1 MDFHARVWK
10 SDQAGW
16 NSMQGMEIYPVHGIS
31 TRGWMEIQP
40 SASKYLDGNPT
51 KLEAKPGLQIDKRFV
66 ASQGPFRD
74 MKSGVTPD
82 GQTFILWVYWDLADI
97 FIKSNQ
103 P

>member
-10 SDQAGW
+10 SDQGGW

-51 KLEAKPGLQIDKRFV
+51 KLFKDTQ
-66 ASQGPFRD
+66 
-74 MKSGVTPD
+74 
-82 GQTFILWVYWDLADI
+82 
-97 FIKSNQ
+97 
-103 P
+103 